1 MDLFLL
7 RHANADTTADTDD
20 ERPLSEK
27 GIAQSRK
34 VARFC
39 ELHQLVPEMIL
50 TSPLRRA
57 RETAEIVVTHF
68 RVELLVVP
76 WLASGMEAETA
87 LNELRSYDRFAR
99 VMIVGHE
106 PDFSELAAHL
116 LGGEAH
122 IHLRKGSLTQI
133 ELRQFKRGAGRLEFS
148 LPPRLMEI

>member
-7 RHANADTTADTDD
+7 RHANADTKAATDD
-20 ERPLSEK
+20 ERPLSDK

-39 ELHQLVPEMIL
+39 ETGEILPEIIL

-57 RETAEIVVTHF
+57 RETAEIVAGHLQI
-68 RVELLVVP
+68 ELIIVP
-76 WLASGMEAETA
+76 WLAAGMDATTA
-87 LNELRSYDRFAR
+87 LRELRGYDRFTR

-116 LGGEAH
+116 LGGEAQL
-122 IHLRKGSLTQI
+122 HLRKGSLTHF
-133 ELRQFKRGAGRLEFS
+133 EVRQFRAGAARLEFS
-148 LPPRLMEI
+148 LPPRLIGI

>member
-7 RHANADTTADTDD
+7 RHANADTKADTDD

-57 RETAEIVVTHF
+57 RETAEIVVSHL

-87 LNELRSYDRFAR
+87 LNELKSYDRFAR
-99 VMIVGHE
+99 LMIVGHE

-116 LGGEAH
+116 LGG
-122 IHLRKGSLTQI
+122 
-133 ELRQFKRGAGRLEFS
+133 
-148 LPPRLMEI
+148 

>member
-7 RHANADTTADTDD
+7 RHANADTKAANDD

-27 GIAQSRK
+27 GIVQSRK

-39 ELHQLVPEMIL
+39 DLHELVPEIVL
-50 TSPLRRA
+50 SSPLRRA
-57 RETAEIVVTHF
+57 RETAEIVVGHL
-68 RVELLVVP
+68 RVELLIVP
-76 WLASGMEAETA
+76 WLASGMAADNALAELHA
-87 LNELRSYDRFAR
+87 YDRFAR

-122 IHLRKGSLTQI
+122 IHL
-133 ELRQFKRGAGRLEFS
+133 
-148 LPPRLMEI
+148 